1 RLKSRNSTFSDG
13 PGAHLTSRGKRKR
26 NLHRFLHSNRLRNY
40 TSFADAIPLNVPLVE
55 GNVMVRQQQQPA

>member
-1 RLKSRNSTFSDG
+1 VRLKSRNSTFSDG

-40 TSFADAIPLNVPLVE
+40 TSFADAIVTRRTIWP
-55 GNVMVRQQQQPA
+55 MVKR

>member
-40 TSFADAIPLNVPLVE
+40 TSFADAIWLRYSRECYGLK
-55 GNVMVRQQQQPA
+55 GFAI